1 MKAKL
6 VVVQGADAAE
16 IPLRLPSVIG
26 RSRQAGVKVR
36 TSVVSREHCQLFDK
50 NGKIFVSD
58 LESANGTFVNDVKID
73 KPTLLGA
80 DDFLT
85 VGPVTLQVVYEPVTN
100 AQNTDASTTEDAD
113 ESGVLAMV
121 RYEETAEGSFLGID
135 DSRLGNIGDI
145 GSELKPPE
153 QKPEKPDSSSKK
165 PTEKAANTKNSD
177 SQTPAESI
185 NETDE
190 PAGNVLFDATKIDAD
205 PIAPQDSA
213 LNKFFDELS

>member
-16 IPLRLPSVIG
+16 IPLRLPTVIG

-50 NGKIFVSD
+50 NGNIFVHD

-85 VGPVTLQVVYEPVTN
+85 VGPVTLQVVYEPATKT
-100 AQNTDASTTEDAD
+100 QNIEANSTEVAE

-121 RYEETAEGSFLGID
+121 RYEETSEGSFLGID
-135 DSRLGNIGDI
+135 DSLLGNI
-145 GSELKPPE
+145 GSELKSRE
-153 QKPEKPDSSSKK
+153 QEPKKTDNPSRK
-165 PTEKAANTKNSD
+165 PTEKDAKAKQSD
-177 SQTPAESI
+177 SRAPAESI

-190 PAGNVLFDATKIDAD
+190 PAGNVLFDANKMDAD
-205 PIAPQDSA
+205 PIAHQDSG

>member
-16 IPLRLPSVIG
+16 IPLRLPTVIG
-26 RSRQAGVKVR
+26 RSKQAGVKVR

-50 NGKIFVSD
+50 NGKIFVHD
-58 LESANGTFVNDVKID
+58 LESANGTFVNDVKIH
-73 KPTLLGA
+73 KPTLLDT

-85 VGPVTLQVVYEPVTN
+85 IGPVTLQVVYKPATK
-100 AQNTDASTTEDAD
+100 TDVVGEHAIEASE

-121 RYEETAEGSFLGID
+121 RYEETTEGSFLGID
-135 DSRLGNIGDI
+135 DSLLGNIGDI

-153 QKPEKPDSSSKK
+153 QNSKTSGTPSK
-165 PTEKAANTKNSD
+165 NPTGKDANTKTSV
-177 SQTPAESI
+177 SKVPAESI
-185 NETDE
+185 KEADE
-190 PAGNVLFDATKIDAD
+190 PAGNVLFDVNKLDTD